1 MNRILLTIA
10 GLLTMAFI
18 AAACERDYMSEHG
31 FSLPEGDPIAGKE
44 VFLYMQCHECHSIRN
59 IDLPSIPLA
68 DPPFVEL
75 GGSVTKVK
83 TYGDLV
89 TSIINPSHKLAE
101 GYPVDVISNNGESKM
116 RNYNGVMTVQELTD
130 IVMFLQPHYKVIIPH
145 ATYPPYR

>member
-101 GYPVDVISNNGESKM
+101 GYPLDEVSIDGESRM
-116 RNYNGVMTVQELTD
+116 YVYNDFMTVQELID
-130 IVMFLQPHYKVIIPH
+130 VVMFLQPQYDVVIPNY
-145 ATYPPYR
+145 AYRRYR